1 MYLYVFACNKQF
13 LDIENVSS
21 NVENFEDNIIATAF
35 HFVCIQRKTKISIYI
50 VDIIETISLLQWYS
64 ATH

>member
-1 MYLYVFACNKQF
+1 MCLVP
-13 LDIENVSS
+13 

-64 ATH
+64 ANH